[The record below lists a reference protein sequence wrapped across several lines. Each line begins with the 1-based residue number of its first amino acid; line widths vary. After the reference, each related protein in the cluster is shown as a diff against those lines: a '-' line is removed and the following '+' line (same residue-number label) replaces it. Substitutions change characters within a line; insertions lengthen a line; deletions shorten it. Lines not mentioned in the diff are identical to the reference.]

1 MQHEPLTT
9 TGRPSK
15 PDPHQ
20 DRSGPAV
27 PKNIAQ
33 LLYVVRILLEYGRHL
48 AATLESRAA
57 RPGFSLIARSFGT
70 ANLPVILAHLTRGIM
85 RAIALQ
91 SLLLKRAATGRD
103 LEIKPPR
110 PPSPRAASQVEGSAE
125 EQSRQMIAERA
136 EHDAPLDPGR
146 LPTMKQIEAEVRR
159 RPFGRT
165 IADIC
170 RDFGVIPAFC
180 TRDFWDAVMLALAC
194 YDGSMLKLLDD
205 MQDTSDRFSEEQPDD
220 DDRMPC
226 SPEMVR
232 RVLGFRL
239 GEPLA
244 NPSSDAPLL
253 HDNVAVRKQ
262 QTAAAAEATGPPEP
276 CALPIA
282 A

>member
-9 TGRPSK
+9 GQAAK
-15 PDPHQ
+15 PDSQQ
-20 DRSGPAV
+20 DRSGHAV

-57 RPGFSLIARSFGT
+57 RPGFSLIARPFGT
-70 ANLPVILAHLTRGIM
+70 ANLPMILAHLTRGIM

-110 PPSPRAASQVEGSAE
+110 LRSPRTTAKVEDGSVE
-125 EQSRQMIAERA
+125 EQSDQIIAERA
-136 EHDAPLDPGR
+136 EHDAPIDPCR
-146 LPTMKQIEAEVRR
+146 LPTMQQIEAEVRS
-159 RPFGRT
+159 RPIGRT

-170 RDFGVIPAFC
+170 RDLGVIPAFC

-194 YDGSMLKLLDD
+194 YDGSMLNLLEH

-220 DDRMPC
+220 RMPS
-226 SPEMVR
+226 SPETVW

-244 NPSSDAPLL
+244 DPSCDAPLR
-253 HDNVAVRKQ
+253 HDSVAVRKQ
-262 QTAAAAEATGPPEP
+262 HAAAAAEATGPPEP

>member
-9 TGRPSK
+9 GRPSI
-15 PDPHQ
+15 PDPQQ
-20 DRSGPAV
+20 DRSGHAV
-27 PKNIAQ
+27 PKNIAE

-91 SLLLKRAATGRD
+91 SLLLRRAATGRD
-103 LEIKPPR
+103 LEIKLPR
-110 PPSPRAASQVEGSAE
+110 LRSPRTTAQVDGSVE
-125 EQSRQMIAERA
+125 EQSDRMIAERA
-136 EHDAPLDPGR
+136 EHNAPIDPGR
-146 LPTMKQIEAEVRR
+146 LPTMQQIEAEVRS
-159 RPFGRT
+159 RPIGRT
-165 IADIC
+165 VADIC
-170 RDFGVIPAFC
+170 RDLGVIPAFC

-194 YDGSMLKLLDD
+194 YDGSMLNLLDD
-205 MQDTSDRFSEEQPDD
+205 MQDASDRFSEEQPDD
-220 DDRMPC
+220 DDDRMSS
-226 SPEMVR
+226 SPETVR
-232 RVLGFRL
+232 RVLGLRL

-244 NPSSDAPLL
+244 NPSCDAPLF
-253 HDNVAVRKQ
+253 HDSVAVRKQ
-262 QTAAAAEATGPPEP
+262 DAAAATAATGPPEP

>member
-1 MQHEPLTT
+1 MQHEPSTA
-9 TGRPSK
+9 GQASK

-20 DRSGPAV
+20 DRPGDAV

-33 LLYVVRILLEYGRHL
+33 LLYVVRILLEFGRHL

-57 RPGFSLIARSFGT
+57 RPGFSLIARPFGT

-85 RAIALQ
+85 RAIALE

-110 PPSPRAASQVEGSAE
+110 LPSPRNTARTYGSVEQ
-125 EQSRQMIAERA
+125 QSDQMIAERA
-136 EHDAPLDPGR
+136 EHDGPIDPGR
-146 LPTMKQIEAEVRR
+146 LPTMKEIEAEVLS
-159 RPFGRT
+159 RPPGRT

-170 RDFGVIPAFC
+170 RDLGVISAFC

-194 YDGSMLKLLDD
+194 YDGSMLTLLED
-205 MQDTSDRFSEEQPDD
+205 MQDRSDRFDEEQPDD
-220 DDRMPC
+220 RMLVC
-226 SPEMVR
+226 PETLR
-232 RVLGFRL
+232 RVLGFRI

-244 NPSSDAPLL
+244 DPLCDDPTFHGNTAAPEQ
-253 HDNVAVRKQ
+253 HA
-262 QTAAAAEATGPPEP
+262 AAAAEATGPPDFV
-276 CALPIA
+276 ALPMA